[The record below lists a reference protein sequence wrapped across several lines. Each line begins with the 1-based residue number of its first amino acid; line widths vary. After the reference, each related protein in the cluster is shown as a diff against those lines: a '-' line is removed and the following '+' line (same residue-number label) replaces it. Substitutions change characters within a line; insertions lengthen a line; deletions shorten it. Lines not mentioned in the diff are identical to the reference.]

1 MEQIALFFVPPILQI
16 IFSIL
21 HISNKIKTPLGVI
34 AILILFFGFIL
45 SVLIMNIEQQQL
57 LASFKNRK
65 CLDCGLVGFSFVIVG
80 AFINIITSPTILVLF
95 ILIKRYK
102 TKIGTKD
109 NNLS

>member
-1 MEQIALFFVPPILQI
+1 MELIVLLFVPPILQI

-34 AILILFFGFIL
+34 AFLTLVFGIIF
-45 SVLIMNIEQQQL
+45 SVL
-57 LASFKNRK
+57 ASHLGEKQVISNRK
-65 CLDCGLVGFSFVIVG
+65 DGHCLDCGLVGVVFLFLGV
-80 AFINIITSPTILVLF
+80 FLTIITTPVILALF

-102 TKIGTKD
+102 TKIGTKG

>member
-1 MEQIALFFVPPILQI
+1 MDLIVLLFVPPILQI

-34 AILILFFGFIL
+34 AFLTLFFGFMF
-45 SVLIMNIEQQQL
+45 SVSIMTIEQQQL

-65 CLDCGLVGFSFVIVG
+65 CLDCGLVGFSILFVG
-80 AFINIITSPTILVLF
+80 TFINIITSPTILAIF
-95 ILIKRYK
+95 ILIKKYK
-102 TKIGTKD
+102 TKIDTKG